1 MFAMINLLANMKVT
15 QKSFQGQTQFNYYQ
29 PKPSNS
35 NYLFKGHVTTKTLL
49 IG

>member
-15 QKSFQGQTQFNYYQ
+15 QKSFQGQTQFNYQ